1 MSSDGRDIEG
11 FMIVE
16 FKDVEKADDM
26 ATDAAWRLKRDR
38 VYVGLSLIEE
48 IAKCAAQTQ
57 REGPYPHL
65 SP

>member
-16 FKDVEKADDM
+16 FKDVEKSDDM

-48 IAKCAAQTQ
+48 IAKCAAQT
-57 REGPYPHL
+57 
-65 SP
+65 

>member
-16 FKDVEKADDM
+16 FKDVEKSDDM
-26 ATDAAWRLKRDR
+26 VTDAEWRLRRDR

-48 IAKCAAQTQ
+48 IANCTAQT
-57 REGPYPHL
+57 
-65 SP
+65 